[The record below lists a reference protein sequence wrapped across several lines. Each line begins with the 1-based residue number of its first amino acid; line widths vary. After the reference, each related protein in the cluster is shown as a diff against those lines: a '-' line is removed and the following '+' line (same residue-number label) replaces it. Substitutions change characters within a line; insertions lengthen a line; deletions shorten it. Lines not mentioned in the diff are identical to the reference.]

1 MYKGTHGL
9 IATDMFRMMR
19 CQQVQRTSSTLAA
32 FRLSPTHICGFRL
45 YDLKVAICYDF
56 KADEVRILDAYETEE
71 NIESDANSYFQACF
85 PLPTEGTYAEKKR
98 NTRNCFILSVLL

>member
-19 CQQVQRTSSTLAA
+19 CQQVQRTSSTQAA

-45 YDLKVAICYDF
+45 YDPKVAICYDF